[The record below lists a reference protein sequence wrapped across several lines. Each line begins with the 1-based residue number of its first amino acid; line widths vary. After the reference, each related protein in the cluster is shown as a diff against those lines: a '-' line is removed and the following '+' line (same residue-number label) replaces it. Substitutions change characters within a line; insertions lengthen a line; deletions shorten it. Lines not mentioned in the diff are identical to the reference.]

1 MSHVDLAAR
10 DRLSSDDDDGDAEFI
25 FILSSLQWD
34 PVIDSAVP
42 VNCVSR
48 CFFFF
53 CEINVDSLQAAVKQE
68 VVVSVAMAS
77 PPRTN
82 TDKELRADR
91 WINRNTGV
99 SLRPFTSNV

>member
-48 CFFFF
+48 CF
-53 CEINVDSLQAAVKQE
+53 SS
-68 VVVSVAMAS
+68 SV
-77 PPRTN
+77 R
-82 TDKELRADR
+82 
-91 WINRNTGV
+91 
-99 SLRPFTSNV
+99 